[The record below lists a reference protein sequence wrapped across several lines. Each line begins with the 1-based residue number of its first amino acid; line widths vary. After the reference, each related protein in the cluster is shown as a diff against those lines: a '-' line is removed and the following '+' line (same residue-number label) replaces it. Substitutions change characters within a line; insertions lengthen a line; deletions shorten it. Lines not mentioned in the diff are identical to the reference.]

1 MTNQHFYQPQV
12 IYTRLKDIFNENQN
26 NETEDFS
33 PQNYIKP
40 KTIKKVL
47 ESNEK
52 QNKNKKGKNNSE
64 EEEESDK
71 EDKLEHEK
79 NVFIKSPIINEK
91 KLKTPQITKKH
102 VIINNKKTPLNAP
115 IVVYKE
121 IKDPLQREYNQKG
134 FKKRK

>member
-52 QNKNKKGKNNSE
+52 QNKNKKGKNNLPE
-64 EEEESDK
+64 
-71 EDKLEHEK
+71 
-79 NVFIKSPIINEK
+79 EK
-91 KLKTPQITKKH
+91 KKNINKELVESWIEAIKTSK
-102 VIINNKKTPLNAP
+102 
-115 IVVYKE
+115 
-121 IKDPLQREYNQKG
+121 
-134 FKKRK
+134 